1 MSMKVRNN
9 LAANSALNTLNQN
22 NSNLSKSLKKV
33 STGMDFNSSGDNASG
48 YSISEK
54 MRVQIRSLNQNI
66 RNVQT
71 GNSLVAV
78 AEGGIQSIINNLRSM
93 KEMCLNAMND
103 HNTDSDRATLQK
115 EYDKR
120 MDLIQDIA
128 SETSYNG
135 KILLDGR
142 YESPDA
148 MKYTDPVQLPMD
160 KDSNGSLTVPIY
172 NGMTTTQ
179 LSIEEVWVYRPSNRA
194 NWASASA
201 SSSAAS
207 GPATTASGVI
217 QNTAVSNLA
226 SNFSAMGS
234 TVTSGI
240 PTAATAG
247 VQAQQNYLNGSGL
260 TQVKLDFSA
269 AVVNGTTN
277 AATVSDF
284 HQQGF
289 AILCSGC
296 TQFINIRFDATL
308 ANANSTY
315 DSTYGDRQN
324 PTNGLAREY
333 VIGISDV
340 SSVAD
345 LPKAVMDGIYASH
358 STHNQ
363 NGTYW
368 RSETQGDVS
377 VDYNHDVRIT
387 TDGTDYYFTKN
398 ARSLSLGIYDAS
410 NDPTNTSTPT
420 PTPSPSEPYKKE
432 GLIIHDCP
440 KAGQHMKLYMN
451 DMRLDAMKLTGTGT
465 KTQEYA
471 ALSLGYVD
479 HAINYALNE
488 ATRMGA
494 YRSRLEMSE
503 ANLVTGS
510 ENTQGAES
518 VLRDADMAK
527 AMTEYTKNNVL
538 LQSSQSML
546 AQANQNSRDALG
558 LLQ

>member
-160 KDSNGSLTVPIY
+160 KDSNGSLTVPLY

-179 LSIEEVWVYRPSNRA
+179 LPIEDVWVYRPSNRA
-194 NWASASA
+194 NWAAASA
-201 SSSAAS
+201 ASTAAS
-207 GPATTASGVI
+207 GPATTASGLV
-217 QNTAVSNLA
+217 QNTSVRNLA
-226 SNFSAMGS
+226 SNFSAMTGTSSGGQMFRGGPINATAQQSYSGGTKVKIDFSGAVRTTDGS
-234 TVTSGI
+234 T
-240 PTAATAG
+240 PTVG
-247 VQAQQNYLNGSGL
+247 
-260 TQVKLDFSA
+260 DF
-269 AVVNGTTN
+269 N
-277 AATVSDF
+277 
-284 HQQGF
+284 QQGF
-289 AILCSGC
+289 SILCGAC
-296 TQFINIRFDATL
+296 YQFLNFRFDASL
-308 ANANSTY
+308 ANSASTY
-315 DSTYGDRQN
+315 DNNPSTTN
-324 PTNGLAREY
+324 PQAKAYT
-333 VIGISDV
+333 IGIADVANVSDL
-340 SSVAD
+340 A
-345 LPKAVMDGIYASH
+345 KALYDGIKSAQANNTGGSH
-358 STHNQ
+358 YYTYTS
-363 NGTYW
+363 GTL
-368 RSETQGDVS
+368 VS
-377 VDYNHDVRIT
+377 VDTSHNVGID
-387 TDGTDYYFTKN
+387 TDGNGTYYFTKDSSP
-398 ARSLSLGIYDAS
+398 ALGIYDAS
-410 NDPTNTSTPT
+410 NDPTNTPT
-420 PTPSPSEPYKKE
+420 PTPPAPPSEPYKKE